1 MPVRVT
7 RAVHGEQSIRVAHCL
22 RALCSIGKLLYGS
35 DRRGAEVLAAAA
47 VVGRRPVRRLSP
59 GGVASVSVVG
69 MASSGIFWPMIS
81 PKPSIESGRLPG
93 RRERQRL
100 QMRERLL
107 SAALE
112 LFASNGFAETTIDH
126 VAERA
131 DVARQTVL
139 NHFPYKADF
148 ARAWAQERHELLA
161 AIGEG
166 AAADESARSLVRRY
180 LIALAELSER
190 ERDLTRAMFQSL
202 TPNEVFLHIRAVP
215 AAAIERGQAQG
226 EFISTA
232 DPAAAAEIL
241 TSLYVGTLSRWL
253 IDGPP
258 PFDLAQTLAERLE
271 LVLVGLET
279 R

>member
-1 MPVRVT
+1 
-7 RAVHGEQSIRVAHCL
+7 
-22 RALCSIGKLLYGS
+22 
-35 DRRGAEVLAAAA
+35 
-47 VVGRRPVRRLSP
+47 
-59 GGVASVSVVG
+59 
-69 MASSGIFWPMIS
+69 MIS
-81 PKPSIESGRLPG
+81 PEPSIESGRSPG

-112 LFASNGFAETTIDH
+112 LFTANGFAETTIDQ

-148 ARAWAQERHELLA
+148 ARAWAQERRDQLT

-166 AAADESARSLVRRY
+166 TDGSARSLVRQY
-180 LIALAELSER
+180 LAELAALSER
-190 ERDLTRAMFQSL
+190 DRDLTRAMFQSL
-202 TPNEVFLHIRAVP
+202 TPNEVFLYIHAVP
-215 AAAIERGQAQG
+215 AAAIERGQVQG

-232 DPAAAAEIL
+232 DPSVAAEIL
-241 TSLYVGTLSRWL
+241 TSSYVGTLSRWL

-258 PFDLAQTLAERLE
+258 PFDLVKALDARLE
-271 LVLVGLET
+271 LVLAGLQT
-279 R
+279 H